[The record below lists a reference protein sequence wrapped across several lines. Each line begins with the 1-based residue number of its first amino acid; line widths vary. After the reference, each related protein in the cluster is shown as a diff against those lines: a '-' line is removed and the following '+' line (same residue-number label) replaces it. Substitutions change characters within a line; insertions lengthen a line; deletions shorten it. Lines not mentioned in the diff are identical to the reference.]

1 MKSKR
6 CEIQGLRNEYGRGL
20 RADGMLSE
28 KWFANV
34 FDLGAEFYPT
44 GSGVS
49 AHAVL
54 ANAELSSIRHS
65 VMTG

>member
-6 CEIQGLRNEYGRGL
+6 CEIQGLRNKYRRGL
-20 RADGMLSE
+20 RADGVPYE

-34 FDLGAEFYPT
+34 FDLGAEFHPT

-49 AHAVL
+49 AH
-54 ANAELSSIRHS
+54 NNPPK
-65 VMTG
+65 